1 VASPIGILLTNV
13 GSPAAPTTSAVRCYL
28 REFLAD
34 PMVVDA
40 PRVPWWL
47 VRNLIILPFR
57 SPRSARLY
65 QEIWT
70 EQGSPLVVLS
80 TRLAAAVEAEL
91 RSRRDDVLRVDVGM
105 RYGQP
110 SIARAVRQLSGEGC
124 RRLLVLPLFPQE
136 SRTTVGTTVAAA
148 EHAVAACQT
157 PLEWRTTRGYPEHA
171 PYLRALA
178 ASAAEAWRSRRPAHL
193 VISFHGLPQR
203 YADAGD
209 PYPQQCVAT
218 AHGLARELGL
228 DSEQWTLS
236 YQSRFGREP
245 WLLPSTTEV
254 LVELAGRGL
263 DGVDVICPGFAADCL
278 ETLEEIAIGAR
289 RTYESAGGSG
299 FRYLPALNDRPDHA
313 SALADLVEE
322 RIASWK

>member
-1 VASPIGILLTNV
+1 MPSPIGILLTNV
-13 GSPAAPTTSAVRCYL
+13 GSPAAPTSSAVRSYL

-65 QEIWT
+65 REIWT
-70 EQGSPLVVLS
+70 EQGSPLVIFS
-80 TRLAAAVEAEL
+80 TRLAAAVEVEL

-105 RYGQP
+105 RYGRP
-110 SIARAVRQLSGEGC
+110 AIAAAVGRLAEAGC

-136 SRTTVGTTVAAA
+136 SRTTVGTTVAAV
-148 EHAVAACQT
+148 ERVVAASGS
-157 PLEWRTTRGYPEHA
+157 PLEWRTIRGYPAHSS
-171 PYLRALA
+171 YLRALA
-178 ASAAEAWRSRRPAHL
+178 ASAADAWRSRRSGHL

-203 YADAGD
+203 YVDAGD

-218 AHGLARELGL
+218 AEGLARELGL
-228 DSEQWTLS
+228 EREQWTLS

-254 LVELAGRGL
+254 LAELAGRGL

-289 RTYESAGGSG
+289 RAYESAGGSG

-313 SALADLVEE
+313 SALADLIEV